1 MDAPVM
7 SPFEFAIAVERARHR
22 IVVLLDGAVWHLGTT
37 FAGTRA
43 LRVIAEA
50 YGGWTHAGEIGRR
63 MGITRQA
70 AATLVKRHEAAGHVE
85 VVDEGWAKSVRITP
99 AGRVHLQECIRGM
112 DRASGG
118 SGTSPRSI
126 RSRWAT
132 SSTGWTR
139 CSMGSTDRC
148 GCPICDRCRDP
159 CQPVAG
165 LGAPHRGKSSS
176 P

>member
-1 MDAPVM
+1 MDAPDM
-7 SPFEFAIAVERARHR
+7 SPFEFAIALERARHR
-22 IVVLLDGAVWHLGTT
+22 IVVLLDGAVWHLGAT

-112 DRASGG
+112 DRA
-118 SGTSPRSI
+118 
-126 RSRWAT
+126 
-132 SSTGWTR
+132 
-139 CSMGSTDRC
+139 
-148 GCPICDRCRDP
+148 
-159 CQPVAG
+159 
-165 LGAPHRGKSSS
+165 LGRLRYVPEVDLVEVGDVLHRVDEVLDGQHG
-176 P
+176 PMWVPDL